1 MDCFE
6 VIYAGDKGS
15 TFASVST
22 PPGPSRVAKGY
33 GGGLPQTGAAGWML
47 NRRPPGLHAQVLL
60 PAYRAAV
67 KLALDQVQSW
77 VISSSLGIVNRY
89 FPNYIIDNHVKT

>member
-1 MDCFE
+1 MTMVKHYYAYKVNVCPKVVIDCFE

-15 TFASVST
+15 TIASVST
-22 PPGPSRVAKGY
+22 PPGPSRVAKAY

-47 NRRPPGLHAQVLL
+47 NRRPPELHAEVLL

-67 KLALDQVQSW
+67 KLALDQV
-77 VISSSLGIVNRY
+77 
-89 FPNYIIDNHVKT
+89 HC